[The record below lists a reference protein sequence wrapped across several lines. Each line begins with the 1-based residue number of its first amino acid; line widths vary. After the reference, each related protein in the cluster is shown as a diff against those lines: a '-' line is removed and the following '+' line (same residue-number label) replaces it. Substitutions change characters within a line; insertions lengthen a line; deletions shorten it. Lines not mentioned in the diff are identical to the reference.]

1 MKCKICEKE
10 CSSLKS
16 LHAHL
21 SKNHNCSQSD
31 YYHSYYPK
39 YDMSGNGELIT
50 YKNYQHYHQSDFN
63 SRSSF
68 SDWLSKNYSSPQVE
82 EYCVSKVKER
92 MTKKMITT
100 LPSHFELKSLF
111 LPSCYGFEK
120 IYGSTEKFEK
130 AMKVHGINLRYDYS
144 VEPRFQ
150 EGLMKVYID
159 TREQAPLYF
168 DNSEKMKL
176 AVGDYSPSEN
186 FYSDVYIDRK
196 SLPDLAGTL
205 AAGRARVEREIQ
217 LAKSLGFYLIFVI
230 EDSYES
236 IRNYSNSNSFS
247 SKMNG
252 DHIFHEIRDLM
263 SQYDNIQFVTTGT
276 RTAARRVIEN
286 IFRLKGQAK
295 ILDLEFLK
303 DKGIL

>member
-1 MKCKICEKE
+1 MGG
-10 CSSLKS
+10 
-16 LHAHL
+16 A
-21 SKNHNCSQSD
+21 
-31 YYHSYYPK
+31 
-39 YDMSGNGELIT
+39 GELII

-63 SRSSF
+63 SRASF

-82 EYCVSKVKER
+82 EYCASKVKER
-92 MTKKMITT
+92 MTKKMVTT

-120 IYGSTEKFEK
+120 IYGSLLGFEK
-130 AMKVHGINLRYDYS
+130 GMKVHGINLKYRYS
-144 VEPRFQ
+144 EEPVFHN
-150 EGLMKVYID
+150 GLIKIYID

-168 DNSEKMKL
+168 ENSEKMKL

-205 AAGRARVEREIQ
+205 AAGRLRVEKEIQ
-217 LAKSLGFYLIFVI
+217 LAQSLGFYLIFVI
-230 EDSYES
+230 EDSYEA
-236 IRNYSNSNSFS
+236 IRNYSNRNSFS

-252 DHIFHEIRDLM
+252 EHIFHEIRDLM
-263 SQYDNIQFVTTGT
+263 SKYDNIQFVTTGT

-286 IFRLKGQAK
+286 IFRLKEQAK
-295 ILDLEFLK
+295 VLDLEFLK